1 MKKQMIVITTFATVL
16 MSAWSAQAQQAGL
29 SDYYLAPVEAEIQAS
44 KLANNLVNSQA
55 NKPDTVAG
63 TWLTQSGS
71 LEVQIGNCGQSV
83 CGKVSKVND
92 AANVSNMTAMGST
105 ATPVSAI
112 PVLGKTIMEDFTASG
127 AATWSGTIFN
137 RADGQTYACQMRMLS
152 PTELEVTAYK
162 DKPENGRSQVWT
174 RVSNTVTAQK

>member
-1 MKKQMIVITTFATVL
+1 MKKQMIVITTCATVL
-16 MSAWSAQAQQAGL
+16 MSAWSVQAQQAGL
-29 SDYYLAPVEAEIQAS
+29 SDYYLAPVEAEIQTNNQANSHAS
-44 KLANNLVNSQA
+44 KQVAI
-55 NKPDTVAG
+55 AG

-71 LEVQIGNCGQSV
+71 LEVEIGNCGQAL
-83 CGKVSKVND
+83 CGKVSKVNELA
-92 AANVSNMTAMGST
+92 AANLSAMSAMGST
-105 ATPVSAI
+105 AASVPAI
-112 PVLGKTIMEDFTASG
+112 PVLGKTIMEGFTPGKAD
-127 AATWSGTIFN
+127 TWSGKIFN

>member
-1 MKKQMIVITTFATVL
+1 MKKQMIVISTCATVL

-29 SDYYLAPVEAEIQAS
+29 SDYYLAPVEAEIQANNQ
-44 KLANNLVNSQA
+44 ANNQA
-55 NKPDTVAG
+55 AG

-71 LEVQIGNCGQSV
+71 LEVQISNCGQAL

-92 AANVSNMTAMGST
+92 AGNMSNMSAMGST
-105 ATPVSAI
+105 AAPVPAI
-112 PVLGKTIMEDFTASG
+112 PVLGKTIMEGFTPGKAD
-127 AATWSGTIFN
+127 TWSGKIFN

>member
-1 MKKQMIVITTFATVL
+1 MRKQMIVITTCATLL
-16 MSAWSAQAQQAGL
+16 MSVWSAQAQQAGL
-29 SDYYLAPVEAEIQAS
+29 SDYYLAPVEAEIQATNQ
-44 KLANNLVNSQA
+44 ANNQA
-55 NKPDTVAG
+55 NKSGAVAG

-71 LEVQIGNCGQSV
+71 MEVQISNCGQTL

-92 AANVSNMTAMGST
+92 AENLSNMTAMGST

-112 PVLGKTIMEDFTASG
+112 PVLGKTILEDFTPSG
-127 AATWSGTIFN
+127 TSTWSGKIFN

-152 PTELEVTAYK
+152 ATELEITAYK
-162 DKPENGRSQVWT
+162 DTPENGRSQVWT

>member
-29 SDYYLAPVEAEIQAS
+29 SDYYLAPVEAEIQAN
-44 KLANNLVNSQA
+44 KLANNQA
-55 NKPDTVAG
+55 NKPDAFAG

-83 CGKVSKVND
+83 CGKVSKIND
-92 AANVSNMTAMGST
+92 AANLSNMTAMGST
-105 ATPVSAI
+105 ATSASAI
-112 PVLGKTIMEDFTASG
+112 PVLGKTIMEGFTASG

>member
-29 SDYYLAPVEAEIQAS
+29 SDYYLAPVEAQIQA
-44 KLANNLVNSQA
+44 NNPASGKA
-55 NKPDTVAG
+55 GAVAG

-71 LEVQIGNCGQSV
+71 LEVQISHCGEAL

-92 AANVSNMTAMGST
+92 VANLSNMTAMGNA
-105 ATPVSAI
+105 ATPASAV
-112 PVLGKTIMEDFTASG
+112 PVLGKTIMEGFTPGNAD
-127 AATWSGTIFN
+127 TWSGKIFN

-152 PTELEVTAYK
+152 QTELEVTAYK
-162 DKPENGRSQVWT
+162 DKPENGRAQVWT
-174 RVSNTVTAQK
+174 RVSNIITAQK